1 MCAHS
6 SPPQPPAPGP
16 SAHRRAWLLGAACT
30 AAVAA
35 GLAATWRLGRWPGQ
49 TPALAPAPAAVTG
62 LDDFCITAPA
72 MAYDARSG
80 LAPDAPR
87 PVPADA
93 RCPVCGMYPA
103 RYPRWAAQVLY
114 RDQHAHFFDS
124 PVDLLQFLA
133 DVGRHRSGHSA
144 ADILS
149 RWVSHAGTDTAH
161 AAHAAAWIALESA
174 WFVHGSSAMGPMRTP
189 DLPAFASQAQ
199 AQAFSRQRGGQ
210 VLAWADI
217 TPAIVQSLSTRRK
230 HTLHEQGHAH

>member
-49 TPALAPAPAAVTG
+49 TPALAPAPADVTG

-93 RCPVCGMYPA
+93 RCPVCGMFPA
-103 RYPRWAAQVLY
+103 RQPLWAGQAVY
-114 RDQHAHFFDS
+114 RDGAAHFFDS
-124 PVDLLQFLA
+124 PVDLMQFLTA
-133 DVGRHRSGHSA
+133 VERYSAGRSA
-144 ADILS
+144 ADVHTS
-149 RWVSHAGTDTAH
+149 WVTDAAGRGWVELTK
-161 AAHAAAWIALESA
+161 A
-174 WFVHGSSAMGPMRTP
+174 WFVHGSDALGPMRRG
-189 DLPAFASQAQ
+189 DLPAFADEAG
-199 AQAFSRQRGGQ
+199 AAEFASRRGGR
-210 VLAWADI
+210 VLTFEAV
-217 TPAIVQSLSTRRK
+217 TPAILKSLAVERGAG
-230 HTLHEQGHAH
+230 LHEHAHAS